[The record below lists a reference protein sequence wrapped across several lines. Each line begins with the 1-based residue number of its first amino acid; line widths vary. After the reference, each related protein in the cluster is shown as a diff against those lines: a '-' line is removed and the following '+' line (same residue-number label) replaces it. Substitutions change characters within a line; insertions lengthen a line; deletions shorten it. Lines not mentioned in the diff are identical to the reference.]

1 MRIALNKMTLYFN
14 LTDLTDIE
22 KYWMT
27 FGHRDTGFPN
37 RGDMILNV
45 PIGLIWT
52 EIFDVCCQ
60 LSSVRFAI

>member
-1 MRIALNKMTLYFN
+1 MNW
-14 LTDLTDIE
+14 E
-22 KYWMT
+22 KIMNQE
-27 FGHRDTGFPN
+27 FIKLKESKGFPN

-52 EIFDVCCQ
+52 EIFDICCQ